1 MAVTG
6 QLTLDEFLR
15 LPEEKPALE
24 YERGVITQKMAPM
37 AWHGRLQFRIGVRFE
52 QHGHPD
58 PIFTAYTETRV
69 TWIGERKS
77 YVPDVIV
84 YFTERAPEE
93 PDGILVDRLTVPPD
107 VAVEI
112 WSEGQVLGDQIER
125 CRWYVGHDVRVS
137 LLVHPHRRVAWTFR
151 PGAESGPLTG
161 PDLVDPSDVS
171 DGLSFTVD
179 ELFDELRGRRARP
192 IES

>member
-1 MAVTG
+1 MALTE
-6 QLTLDEFLR
+6 QLTLDESLR

-37 AWHGRLQFRIGVRFE
+37 GWHSRLQFHIGMRFE

-58 PIFTAYTETRV
+58 PIFTAYTGTRV
-69 TWIGERKS
+69 TWIDERKS
-77 YVPDVIV
+77 YVPAAIA

-93 PDGILVDRLTVPPD
+93 PDGYIVDRLTVPPD

-125 CRWYVGHDVRVS
+125 CRWYVSHDVRVA
-137 LLVHPHRRVAWTFR
+137 LLVHPHRRLAWAFR
-151 PGAESGPLTG
+151 PGEESGPLSGTDVV
-161 PDLVDPSDVS
+161 DLSDLS

-179 ELFDELRGRRARP
+179 ELFTALRSRRARST
-192 IES
+192 ES